1 MENPIRP
8 SLENQMERAVLET
21 INDIVL
27 METQN
32 RFCYCD
38 KFRADVAA
46 LALNQLKPRYA
57 TSFEGSLLTLEDI
70 QDDEDLQVQIRHTV
84 VESLNRVA
92 VNPRCQDPECVFLAP
107 QKDEVA
113 LELVTDS
120 GSLVQELRA

>member
-1 MENPIRP
+1 MDKQSHL

-27 METQN
+27 METQD

-46 LALNQLKPRYA
+46 LVLNQLKPRYA
-57 TSFEGSLLTLEDI
+57 TSFEGSILTLDAI
-70 QDDEDLQVQIRHTV
+70 QSDEDLQVGIRKSV
-84 VESLNRVA
+84 MESLVKVA
-92 VNPRCQDPECVFLAP
+92 ANPRCTDPECIFLAP
-107 QKDEVA
+107 KKADVE

-120 GSLVQELRA
+120 GSLRRSL